1 VAVAGVDADVD
12 VRVRLLEASM
22 RGISHIDAKLDQ
34 VVIATLLRPAVW
46 RTWRTAAS
54 MRSTA
59 GPTVRSNCAPALVSS
74 TARVAQE
81 EGDAHLVLQRLDLA
95 AHRRLGE
102 CQFLG
107 RSPKVQV
114 PRHAEEGAPVAHPH
128 GAGAQYRAGR
138 CKGAHGAIDA
148 IRESIA

>member
-1 VAVAGVDADVD
+1 VWLSLASMRMSMSGCACWK
-12 VRVRLLEASM
+12 ASM

-95 AHRRLGE
+95 AHRRLGDASSSAAARKFR
-102 CQFLG
+102 CRATQRKARQWPTPTGRVRSTGLADARVLMVQLMRLG
-107 RSPKVQV
+107 NQ
-114 PRHAEEGAPVAHPH
+114 
-128 GAGAQYRAGR
+128 
-138 CKGAHGAIDA
+138 
-148 IRESIA
+148 